1 MAVSGRNRNSF
12 TYTLRTTVGLSVMD
26 VWFPEPVEADN
37 TFAKRGEGAFRWL
50 GRSTAERA
58 VACRRFLNEN
68 IDELPIDWQP
78 KVYKDLR
85 DKEWFDTFFELIVA
99 RTLQILGATI
109 KVEVPI
115 EGTNKNPDFLA
126 RFPHGAVIV
135 EATVPKT
142 NEVIREH
149 SDRNEDL
156 VEIIESLAPEGWTVA
171 VWRLPKLGPSDSK
184 QYFKRAVREMFN
196 SLRPEDS
203 GQMVEVSTDI
213 AGGEISMSLIPGRKG
228 DQAVGVHG
236 MAYGMD
242 DTEIK
247 IRKTVE
253 RKKKQVR
260 KASEPVLLA
269 IGTQPLS
276 GGLDDFNRALFGRTY
291 ERLGYF
297 RETVE
302 VGFDGDGLFAKKR
315 PEPPTYAGVL
325 AFTNVGWRGVPD
337 PVLYLHPRFDG
348 NLPQALDRLEQRTYM
363 EGIGVSIRPAQGGRI
378 LQEMNFVPDDV

>member
-1 MAVSGRNRNSF
+1 MN
-12 TYTLRTTVGLSVMD
+12 D
-26 VWFPEPVEADN
+26 WFPDPIEVDN
-37 TFAKRGEGAFRWL
+37 TFARHGEDTFSWL
-50 GRSTAERA
+50 NRSTTERA
-58 VACRRFLNEN
+58 KACRHFLNEN
-68 IDELPIDWQP
+68 IAKLPKDWQP
-78 KVYKDLR
+78 KLYKDLR
-85 DKEWFDTFFELIVA
+85 DKDWFDTFFELIVA
-99 RTLQILGATI
+99 RTLQILGASI

-115 EGTNKNPDFLA
+115 EQTKKNPDFLA
-126 RFPHGAVIV
+126 QFPNGTIIV

-142 NEVIREH
+142 NEEIRQH
-149 SDRNEDL
+149 SNRNEDL

-171 VWRLPKLGPSDSK
+171 VWRLPKLGPNDSK
-184 QYFKRAVREMFN
+184 KQFKNAIKEIFN
-196 SLRPEDS
+196 SHRLEDHN
-203 GQMVEVSTDI
+203 QIVEISSELDC
-213 AGGEISMSLIPGRKG
+213 GEISLTLFPGRKG
-228 DQAVGVHG
+228 DRAVGVRG
-236 MAYGMD
+236 MASGMD

-276 GGLDDFNRALFGRTY
+276 GGLDDFDRALFGRTY

-297 RETVE
+297 REPVE

-325 AFTNVGWRGVPD
+325 AFTGVGWLGVAD

-348 NLPQALDRLEQRTYM
+348 QLPQSLYRLEQRTYT
-363 EGIGVSIRPAQGGRI
+363 ESFGVNIQPAQGQRI
-378 LQEMNFVPDDV
+378 LQEMNFVPANV

>member
-1 MAVSGRNRNSF
+1 
-12 TYTLRTTVGLSVMD
+12 MD

-50 GRSTAERA
+50 GRSTTERA
-58 VACRRFLNEN
+58 IACRRFLNEN
-68 IDELPIDWQP
+68 IAKLPIDWQP
-78 KVYKDLR
+78 KLYKDLR
-85 DKEWFDTFFELIVA
+85 DKDWFDTFFELIVA
-99 RTLQILGATI
+99 RTLQILGASI

-115 EGTNKNPDFLA
+115 EETSKNPDFLTQ
-126 RFPHGAVIV
+126 FPDGTVIV

-142 NEVIREH
+142 NEEIREH
-149 SDRNEDL
+149 SNRNENL

-171 VWRLPKLGPSDSK
+171 VWRLPELGPNDSK
-184 QYFKRAVREMFN
+184 QSFKRAVKEIFN
-196 SLRPEDS
+196 SLRLE
-203 GQMVEVSTDI
+203 GHEQVIEVSRDI
-213 AGGEISMSLIPGRKG
+213 VGGEIAMTLIPGRKG
-228 DQAVGVHG
+228 DRAVGVHG
-236 MAYGMD
+236 MASGVD
-242 DTEIK
+242 DTKIK

-276 GGLDDFNRALFGRTY
+276 GGLDDFDMALFGRTY

-302 VGFDGDGLFAKKR
+302 VGFEGDGLFAKKR

-325 AFTNVGWRGVPD
+325 AFTQVGWRGVPD
-337 PVLYLHPRFDG
+337 PVLYLHPRFG
-348 NLPQALDRLEQRTYM
+348 GHLPQSLDRLEQRIYT
-363 EGIGVSIRPAQGGRI
+363 EGVGVSIRPAQGRGI
-378 LQEMNFVPDDV
+378 LQEMNFVPDNV